1 MGEQVSTGKERD
13 KNVIPLLSGPRCT
26 QANNRKLFL
35 LVDCGKYS
43 PLKGGL
49 FCSELENDMI

>member
-26 QANNRKLFL
+26 A
-35 LVDCGKYS
+35 GKQQEVI
-43 PLKGGL
+43 LAGGL
-49 FCSELENDMI
+49 WQIQPIEGSFVLF

>member
-1 MGEQVSTGKERD
+1 MGEQVSTEKERD
-13 KNVIPLLSGPRCT
+13 KNVIPLLSGP

-43 PLKGGL
+43 PSKGRL